1 MGVKM
6 NISNNTEMNEK
17 IIFKKTFRFIFL
29 ISFISILKSCISYD
43 KAIIYHK
50 NYYPEK
56 SNQLLFNG
64 FYQSEKEN
72 YENYLSPIYFYAD
85 GSIIYTGLIKDT
97 LELKKRIQLK
107 PKGAWGFWGNYQ
119 ISNDTI
125 TIETFP
131 PNINTFRQERYL
143 KKGVIKENKI
153 IFYQSINRTGGIGK
167 IDETINFI
175 NFKTKPDST
184 ANWIRTKRK
193 YNK

>member
-1 MGVKM
+1 MKLH
-6 NISNNTEMNEK
+6 
-17 IIFKKTFRFIFL
+17 TFVVLYIVCNL
-29 ISFISILKSCISYD
+29 LQGCISYD
-43 KAIIYHK
+43 NAILYKK
-50 NYYPEK
+50 NYK
-56 SNQLLFNG
+56 QGNNNKLKFNG

-97 LELKKRIQLK
+97 LEVKKMIQLN
-107 PKGAWGFWGNYQ
+107 PKGVWGFWGNYQ

-143 KKGVIKENKI
+143 KKGIIKENKI

-175 NFKTKPDST
+175 NFKAKPDST
-184 ANWIRTKRK
+184 ANWIRKKRK